1 MGQRPVHFSK
11 KQQAQTEQYLRLPGD
26 KCLSSK
32 LGIRIAIILVEM
44 SKSLVIIPTYNEK
57 KSLPRII
64 SAVLKHSGFDV
75 LVVDDSSSDG
85 TADAVK
91 EMMAGDNRV
100 SLIQRHRKLGL
111 GTAYIAGF
119 RWGLQRGFR
128 YFIEMDA
135 DGSHNADALPWF
147 IKEIQEGYGLVIGS
161 RYMNETISVVGWDFR
176 RLLLSKLGNLY
187 ASFMLGLRLNDLTSG
202 FRCYSRQA
210 LQDIDLDRVH
220 SNGYAFQIEMAYRV
234 DAAGFKVYEMPIIF
248 YERNYGSS
256 KMSKR
261 IVREAAILPWRL
273 RIERLSGAV
282 ARTLFRKK
290 CVKEISG

>member
-1 MGQRPVHFSK
+1 MN
-11 KQQAQTEQYLRLPGD
+11 
-26 KCLSSK
+26 
-32 LGIRIAIILVEM
+32 
-44 SKSLVIIPTYNEK
+44 KSLVIIPTYNEK

-64 SAVLKHSGFDV
+64 REVLKHSGFDI

-85 TADAVK
+85 TADAVRDI
-91 EMMAGDNRV
+91 MATDNRV

-119 RWGLQRGFR
+119 KWGLQRGFR

-147 IKEIQEGYGLVIGS
+147 IKEIEIGYGLVIGS
-161 RYMNETISVVGWDFR
+161 RYMNETISVVGWDFK

-210 LQDIDLDRVH
+210 LQAIDLDRVH
-220 SNGYAFQIEMAYRV
+220 SNGYAFQIEMAYSV
-234 DAAGFKVYEMPIIF
+234 DAAGFKVHEMPIIF

-261 IVREAAILPWRL
+261 IVREAAVLPWRL